1 LGITYWPPVVLAWFL
16 HKSKV
21 DADDFLLNRLGM
33 ESSELEMSSKLFV
46 GGLAWA
52 TTESTLTD
60 HFSAFG
66 DVVEAKVITDRD
78 TGRSRGFGF
87 VTYGDPESASKA
99 VEGLNGSELDGRPI
113 RVDIAT
119 ERKGGG
125 GGGGGNRGGGGGGGG
140 YRGGNGGGGGGGGR
154 NRW

>member
-1 LGITYWPPVVLAWFL
+1 
-16 HKSKV
+16 
-21 DADDFLLNRLGM
+21 
-33 ESSELEMSSKLFV
+33 MSSKLFV

-52 TTESTLTD
+52 TTESSLTD

-87 VTYGDPESASKA
+87 VSYGDADSATKA
-99 VEGLNGSELDGRPI
+99 MEGLNGSELDGRTI

-125 GGGGGNRGGGGGGGG
+125 GGGGNRGGGGGFGGG
-140 YRGGNGGGGGGGGR
+140 RGGGGGPK
-154 NRW
+154 RW